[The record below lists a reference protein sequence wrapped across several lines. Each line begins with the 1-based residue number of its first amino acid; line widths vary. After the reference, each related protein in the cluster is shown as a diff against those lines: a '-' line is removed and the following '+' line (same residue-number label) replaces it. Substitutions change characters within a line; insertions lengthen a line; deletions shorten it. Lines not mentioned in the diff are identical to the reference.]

1 MTLNPKQQC
10 FVEEYLLDLNASQAA
25 LRAGYAANYGSTLM
39 DNASVKAEISSRIA
53 ARSQRNDINQQRV
66 LQEIANLAFSDPRRL
81 FDSNGAILPIQD
93 WPAEI
98 AAAVASIKVNEIK
111 DAEGQLIGETKL
123 IRFWD
128 KGRQLELAAKHL
140 GMLQEKIEINTS
152 VSHLIRAG
160 RQRIRLTDQELATNI
175 VATQPDT
182 GLDKP

>member
-1 MTLNPKQQC
+1 
-10 FVEEYLLDLNASQAA
+10 
-25 LRAGYAANYGSTLM
+25 
-39 DNASVKAEISSRIA
+39 
-53 ARSQRNDINQQRV
+53 
-66 LQEIANLAFSDPRRL
+66 
-81 FDSNGAILPIQD
+81 LPIQD

-123 IRFWD
+123 VRFWD

-160 RQRIRLTDQELATNI
+160 RQRIRLSDQELGSEVI
-175 VATQPDT
+175 ATQPNT
-182 GLDKP
+182 RVDKP